1 MTLYEEVKL
10 RLSISD
16 SDEIPF
22 YNGQSAKFTF
32 DTYCLKIT
40 GTPECCQVLIV
51 SNLYFADSDSFSTA
65 TDDLLEYMN
74 NELIS
79 EPVMVLYDNGS
90 YQDGI
95 IRDGRWEKGFVIPEN
110 VTESGN
116 KITQWILTRY

>member
-1 MTLYEEVKL
+1 MTLYETVKL
-10 RLSISD
+10 RLGISD

-22 YNGQSAKFTF
+22 YNGKSAKFTF

-90 YQDGI
+90 FQDYI
-95 IRDGRWEKGFVIPEN
+95 IRDGRWEKGFVIPGN
-110 VTESGN
+110 VTESSN
-116 KITQWILTRY
+116 TITQWILTRY

>member
-1 MTLYEEVKL
+1 MTLYEKVKL
-10 RLSISD
+10 QLGVSD

-95 IRDGRWEKGFVIPEN
+95 IRDGRLEKGFVIPEN